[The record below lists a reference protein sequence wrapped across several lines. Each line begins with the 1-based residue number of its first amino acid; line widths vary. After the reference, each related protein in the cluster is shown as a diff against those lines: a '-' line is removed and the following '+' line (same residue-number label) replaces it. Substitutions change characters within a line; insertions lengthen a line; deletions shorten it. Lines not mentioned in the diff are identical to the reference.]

1 MIPDL
6 MFSEPA
12 VLLIIAAVTW
22 VAYFLT
28 RASSRRNH

>member
-1 MIPDL
+1 MSPDMASDPL
-6 MFSEPA
+6 LLALIA
-12 VLLIIAAVTW
+12 VVTW